1 MFLTYDIN
9 ICIPVT
15 ILLSKVLFLMKN
27 ISSLCVFCGS
37 RFGNDPAYEETA
49 RELGAV
55 IADKGI
61 RLVYGGGSIGLMG
74 VVANAVMENGGEVI
88 GVIPQFLDEME
99 IGKPDLTELI
109 ITNNMHDRKHR
120 MFDLS
125 DGFISLPGGLGT
137 LDETFEILTW
147 KQLQV
152 HAKPVIIL
160 DVAGYWT
167 ELLGLI
173 DAVISKGF
181 ADQRIKGMYQVAH
194 NTAEVFASLDAA
206 PEPQFKPHL

>member
-1 MFLTYDIN
+1 
-9 ICIPVT
+9 
-15 ILLSKVLFLMKN
+15 MKN

-99 IGKPDLTELI
+99 IGKLDLTELI
-109 ITNNMHDRKHR
+109 ITNNMHDRKHK

-173 DAVISKGF
+173 DSVISKGF
-181 ADQRIKGMYQVAH
+181 ADQRIKSMYQVAH

-206 PEPQFKPHL
+206 PEPQFKPHPENL

>member
-1 MFLTYDIN
+1 M
-9 ICIPVT
+9 
-15 ILLSKVLFLMKN
+15 
-27 ISSLCVFCGS
+27 
-37 RFGNDPAYEETA
+37 
-49 RELGAV
+49 
-55 IADKGI
+55 ADKGI

-99 IGKPDLTELI
+99 IGKLDLTELI
-109 ITNNMHDRKHR
+109 ITNNMHDRKHK

-152 HAKPVIIL
+152 HAKPVIVL

-167 ELLGLI
+167 ELSGLI

-181 ADQRIKGMYQVAH
+181 ADPRIKGMYQVAH

-206 PEPQFKPHL
+206 PEPQFKQYPESL